1 MEKLLL
7 IDGNSIANRAFY
19 GAGASMLRNSE
30 GTYTGAVHGFMSMMT
45 KVMEQ
50 EKPTMICVAFDAS
63 RHTFRHNIYSE
74 YKGKRKDPPEEL
86 TMQMPLIKKALTLM
100 GIKHCEIPEIEADDI
115 IGTLSLEGKKKSVPC
130 VIFTGDKDSLQLV
143 DERVTVLL
151 PITSEGRTTE
161 NRVTPEKVKEVFY
174 GAEADM
180 VVPMKALMGDSS
192 DNIPGCPGIGPKG
205 ALTLLQEYGSI
216 DNIYANIDKITSK
229 STKEKLINGKDLCYL
244 SLELATIKRDVSL
257 DLICKDDLSDLF
269 VKQTDYPGL
278 LSFMKHLELRKIIK
292 LLDLEEKARI
302 EEQSADYDDGDGTLF
317 GFAAGIDNGDGEPGV
332 SIPLST
338 KKIPSCSKISTEEEM
353 TEALKKVKEAGNLY
367 IITRKNK
374 GLLSGITFYAQKGT
388 ETDESCGFE
397 ADLEDPEWT
406 DKFIGLFAVA
416 LGDENIPKYMFDGKP
431 FVTACLRKGVAV
443 RPIANDLAICAYL
456 SDSTRGLSEYSS
468 AVRYYTGHAREDIFF
483 MPEAVKAAEKK
494 IEKDGMGLLLRE
506 IEIPMITVLAK
517 MECCGVRVNAD
528 VLREEGKIFE
538 KNLQELKAKIYE
550 LCGME
555 FNINSPK
562 QLGEVLFEKLGIE
575 GGKKNKTRTGYKTG
589 QEVLEE
595 IADKHPAVP
604 LILEYRQ
611 NAKLKSTYIDGLL
624 GVIDEKTG
632 RVYTTFN
639 QTVTAT
645 GRLSSSEPN
654 LQNIPVRHE
663 LGRVIRKAFV
673 AGNENMV
680 LVDADYSQIELR
692 LMACMS
698 GDRTMIEAFKSGQD
712 IHTLT
717 AADVNDVAPEDVTYE
732 MRSAAKAVNFGIIY
746 GMSEY
751 GLAAE
756 IGVSVFEAK
765 RYIASYFRKF
775 PGVRDFLE
783 YLKLDAK
790 RKGYASTPMGR
801 RRYLPE
807 LTNPKYPVRQFGERV
822 AMNMPIQGAAADIMK
837 LAMVKVDR
845 EIERR
850 GLKSRLVLQVHDE
863 LLCDCP
869 KEEEEEMKELLREMM
884 ESAADFEVK
893 FPVSVSSG
901 YEWSK

>member
-7 IDGNSIANRAFY
+7 VDGNSIANRAFY

-30 GTYTGAVHGFMSMMT
+30 GTYTGAVNGFLHIMI
-45 KVMEQ
+45 KILEQ
-50 EKPTMICVAFDAS
+50 EKPTMVCVAFDAGK
-63 RHTFRHNIYSE
+63 HTFRHDIYKD
-74 YKGKRKDPPEEL
+74 YKGKRKGMPDEL
-86 TMQMPLIKKALTLM
+86 RTQMPLIKESLDLL
-100 GIKHCEIPEIEADDI
+100 GVSRCELSDIEADDI
-115 IGTLSLEGKKKSVPC
+115 IGTLSSESSEKNIPC
-130 VIFTGDKDSLQLV
+130 VILTGDKDSLQLV
-143 DERVTVLL
+143 DDNVTVLL
-151 PITSEGRTTE
+151 PITSEGTTTT
-161 NRVTPEKVKEVFY
+161 NRVTPDKVRDVFY
-174 GAEADM
+174 GADADM

-205 ALTLLQEYGSI
+205 ALSLLQQFGSI
-216 DNIYANIDKITSK
+216 NGIFENIDKVAAK
-229 STKEKLINGKDLCYL
+229 GTKEKLESGKDLCLL
-244 SLELATIKRDVSL
+244 SLELAAIKRDVPL
-257 DLICKDDLSDLF
+257 DGICGGDIGNLA
-269 VKQTDYPGL
+269 VKGADYPGL
-278 LSFMKHLELRKIIK
+278 LAFMKKLELRKLMRSMK
-292 LLDLEEKARI
+292 I
-302 EEQSADYDDGDGTLF
+302 EELAKEAELKNTGEDDLPGTLF
-317 GFAAGIDNGDGEPGV
+317 DFASGEGGGGTLPPARKALPPYRKLLSRSDIDQAAQSLKGADKLYFIVKKQKGA
-332 SIPLST
+332 LSNIVIYGPKEGT
-338 KKIPSCSKISTEEEM
+338 QDEE
-353 TEALKKVKEAGNLY
+353 KEAFELDYEENLFVEFVEGFSE
-367 IITRKNK
+367 I
-374 GLLSGITFYAQKGT
+374 LSN
-388 ETDESCGFE
+388 ESVE
-397 ADLEDPEWT
+397 
-406 DKFIGLFAVA
+406 
-416 LGDENIPKYMFDGKP
+416 KYFFDGKALI
-431 FVTACLRKGVAV
+431 TACLRRGVLIKPV
-443 RPIANDLAICAYL
+443 VNDLAICAYL
-456 SDSTRGLSEYSS
+456 SDSTRGLEEYSS
-468 AVRYYTGHAREDIFF
+468 AVRFYTGVDREDVFF
-483 MPEAVKAAEKK
+483 MPEAFKAADGR
-494 IEKDGMGLLLRE
+494 IERDGMKVLLEE

-517 MECCGVRVNAD
+517 MECRGVRVNAD
-528 VLREEGKIFE
+528 VLREEGKVYE
-538 KNLQELKAKIYE
+538 KNLEQLKEKIYA

-595 IADKHPAVP
+595 LIDKHEVVP

-624 GVIDEKTG
+624 GVIDQKTG

-698 GDRTMIEAFKSGQD
+698 GDESMVNAFKNGTD

-717 AADVNDVAPEDVTYE
+717 AADVNDVPLEEVTYE

-756 IGVSVFEAK
+756 IGVSVWEAR
-765 RYIASYFRKF
+765 RYIAGYFRKF
-775 PGVRDFLE
+775 PGVKAFLE
-783 YLKLDAK
+783 KLKLDAK
-790 RKGYASTPMGR
+790 MRGYASTPMGR

-807 LTNPKYPVRQFGERV
+807 LSNPKYPVRQFGERV

-837 LAMVKVDR
+837 LAMVRVDR
-845 EIERR
+845 ELERR
-850 GLKSRLVLQVHDE
+850 GLRAELVLQVHDE
-863 LLCDCP
+863 ILCDCP
-869 KEEEEEMKELLREMM
+869 REEEEEVKALVTEMM
-884 ESAADFEVK
+884 EGAVDLEVP
-893 FPVSVSSG
+893 FPVSVSSS
-901 YEWSK
+901 YEWQKG

>member
-7 IDGNSIANRAFY
+7 VDGNSIANRAFY

-30 GTYTGAVHGFMSMMT
+30 GVYTGAVQGFLHIIT
-45 KVMEQ
+45 KILDQ
-50 EKPTMICVAFDAS
+50 EKPTMVCVAFDAGK
-63 RHTFRHNIYSE
+63 HTFRHDIYTD
-74 YKGKRKDPPEEL
+74 YKGKRKGMPDEL
-86 TMQMPLIKKALTLM
+86 RVQMPLIKEALDLL
-100 GIKHCEIPEIEADDI
+100 GVSRCELSDIEADDI
-115 IGTLSLEGKKKSVPC
+115 IGTLSVSSTGKNIPC
-130 VIFTGDKDSLQLV
+130 LILTGDKDSLQLV
-143 DERVTVLL
+143 NDNVTILL
-151 PITSEGRTTE
+151 PITSEGSTTT
-161 NRVTPEKVKEVFY
+161 NRVTPANVKDVFY
-174 GAEADM
+174 GADADM

-205 ALTLLQEYGSI
+205 ALALLQQFGSI
-216 DNIYANIDKITSK
+216 DGIFENIDKVTAK
-229 STKEKLINGKDLCYL
+229 GTKDKLENGKDLCYL
-244 SLELATIKRDVSL
+244 SLKLAEIKKDVPL
-257 DLICKDDLSDLF
+257 TDICGGDISNLA
-269 VKQTDYPGL
+269 VKEPDYKGL
-278 LSFMKHLELRKIIK
+278 LDFMRKLELRKLMK
-292 LLDLEEKARI
+292 SMKI
-302 EEQSADYDDGDGTLF
+302 EERANETAAKSQPAEDEMPGTLF
-317 GFAAGIDNGDGEPGV
+317 DFASSEEGGGVLPEARKPRGEY
-332 SIPLST
+332 IKLT
-338 KKIPSCSKISTEEEM
+338 NKEEM
-353 TEALKKVKEAGNLY
+353 TEAMNSFSGAENLCIIVKK
-367 IITRKNK
+367 
-374 GLLSGITFYAQKGT
+374 QKGALAEVILHAPDGQAEKAYT
-388 ETDESCGFE
+388 VDMAEGGIAGE
-397 ADLEDPEWT
+397 
-406 DKFIGLFAVA
+406 FIGVFRGILENEKVA
-416 LGDENIPKYMFDGKP
+416 KYFFDAKP
-431 FVTACLRKGVAV
+431 FITACLRQGVLV
-443 RPIANDLAICAYL
+443 KPVANDLAICAYL
-456 SDSTRGLSEYSS
+456 SDSTRGLDEYVS
-468 AVRYYTGHAREDIFF
+468 AVRFYTGVDREDIFF
-483 MPEAVKAAEKK
+483 MPEAFKAANER
-494 IEKDGMGLLLRE
+494 ISRDGMKILLEE
-506 IEIPMITVLAK
+506 IELPMITVLAK
-517 MECCGVRVNAD
+517 MECRGVRVNAD
-528 VLREEGKIFE
+528 VLKEEGKVYE
-538 KNLQELKAKIYE
+538 KNLEELKEKIYG
-550 LCGME
+550 LCGTE

-562 QLGEVLFEKLGIE
+562 QLGEVLFDKLGIE

-595 IADKHPAVP
+595 LLDKHPVVP

-698 GDRTMIEAFKSGQD
+698 GDRTMVEAFKNGTD

-717 AADVNDVAPEDVTYE
+717 AADVNDVPLENVTYE

-756 IGVSVFEAK
+756 IGVSVWEAR
-765 RYIASYFRKF
+765 RYIAGYFRKF
-775 PGVRDFLE
+775 PGVKEFLE
-783 YLKLDAK
+783 KLKLDAK

-807 LTNPKYPVRQFGERV
+807 LVNPKYPVRQFGERV

-845 EIERR
+845 ELERR
-850 GLKSRLVLQVHDE
+850 GLKSCLVLQVHDE
-863 LLCDCP
+863 ILCDCP
-869 KEEEEEMKELLREMM
+869 KEEEEEVKTLVAEMM
-884 ESAADFEVK
+884 EGAAAGLEVR

-901 YEWSK
+901 FEWSK